1 MTNDQTMTNED
12 DVRRRPILKR
22 NHQRCMHRVSL
33 EESQYQISTALPS
46 KKIDIRRPQPR
57 GACPLPHLL
66 YYFGYFVAGFRPELH
81 PPPALQKYTKNKQ
94 QG

>member
-1 MTNDQTMTNED
+1 MQPPTTDALPFRST
-12 DVRRRPILKR
+12 
-22 NHQRCMHRVSL
+22 CMHRVSL

-57 GACPLPHLL
+57 GARASSLL